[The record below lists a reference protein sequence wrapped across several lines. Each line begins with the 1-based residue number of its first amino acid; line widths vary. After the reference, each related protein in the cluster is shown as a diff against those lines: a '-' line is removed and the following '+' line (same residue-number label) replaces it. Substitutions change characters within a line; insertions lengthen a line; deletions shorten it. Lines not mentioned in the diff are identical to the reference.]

1 MEGKVA
7 ENMRVCLDFLDGM
20 LGMLIARLMS
30 SMKPWS
36 SILSASSKM
45 RNWRLPEV
53 TWPRS
58 AKSRSLPGVATRMLQ
73 PLLS

>member
-7 ENMRVCLDFLDGM
+7 ENIRVCLDFLDGM

-30 SMKPWS
+30 GMKSWS

-45 RNWRLPEV
+45 RNWRLPE
-53 TWPRS
+53 R
-58 AKSRSLPGVATRMLQ
+58 
-73 PLLS
+73 